1 MFLVV
6 NILKFD
12 INCTFFFWDYFQLTK
27 PKPKSKTG
35 ALPQTPLTLAE
46 AAGACGKTYPHSP
59 GLSVVDSKASRVKC
73 TTASPLTPFHL
84 LGCSKTI
91 RSGRSR
97 KPVKACEEPR
107 SGLAFTGWR
116 RPNALWL
123 GCRGCRR
130 RRLHPC
136 HVANAGGQRPRFG
149 QAPRGRVVGGRCA
162 KGTHF
167 RVMVL

>member
-27 PKPKSKTG
+27 PKTKKQDLGGFAPNPTHLRGRRGMWQNLSTF
-35 ALPQTPLTLAE
+35 PWAE
-46 AAGACGKTYPHSP
+46 CW
-59 GLSVVDSKASRVKC
+59 VDSKASRVKC

-97 KPVKACEEPR
+97 KPVKACEANRVAAWPLLV
-107 SGLAFTGWR
+107 GGDPTLCGWG
-116 RPNALWL
+116 A
-123 GCRGCRR
+123 G
-130 RRLHPC
+130 
-136 HVANAGGQRPRFG
+136 VAVGVACTPATWRTRVGSAHGFDKP
-149 QAPRGRVVGGRCA
+149 PRGGA
-162 KGTHF
+162 
-167 RVMVL
+167 

>member
-1 MFLVV
+1 MA
-6 NILKFD
+6 
-12 INCTFFFWDYFQLTK
+12 K
-27 PKPKSKTG
+27 PIHIPW
-35 ALPQTPLTLAE
+35 AE
-46 AAGACGKTYPHSP
+46 CW
-59 GLSVVDSKASRVKC
+59 VDSKASRVKC

-123 GCRGCRR
+123 GCRVSRR
-130 RRLHPC
+130 RRLHPL
-136 HVANAGGQRPRFG
+136 PRG
-149 QAPRGRVVGGRCA
+149 ERGWGSAHGLTSPPRGRVVGGRCA

-167 RVMVL
+167 RGYGFIAANGLAQSVVSTRCSLWGEGSSARQLPHRLLNYFQMLVQGLSMPLS